1 MRWPVRAELLKKGK
15 TLRSFHARQGGVR
28 AFVSVPGNL
37 MQAER
42 AGHGAQLRDLLG
54 AAAQVPG
61 NLPCVRPLPQ
71 EGGASMR
78 AGFAGAVHGLF
89 PPELPVLCPPRPCS
103 LPAGAGDC
111 GVGGTRRLDRA
122 GKIVYFDIE
131 LK

>member
-15 TLRSFHARQGGVR
+15 TLRSFHVRQGGVR

-71 EGGASMR
+71 KGGASMR

-89 PPELPVLCPPRPCS
+89 PPELPVLCPPRAVFS
-103 LPAGAGDC
+103 S
-111 GVGGTRRLDRA
+111 GGGRRLRRWRNTA
-122 GKIVYFDIE
+122 A
-131 LK
+131 